1 MNMASVLAV
10 PSRQGQGQRTARRAI
25 EILLDHDARYQCP
38 TGAERKA
45 LLVGFAMRGQTLYGA
60 AFDVLRLEAPMDL
73 TDPAAI
79 ADAIET
85 ITICEIKSSNRSNVG
100 ADLRGYMFN
109 ITAAEHLT
117 AQSVGARYR
126 FVFVSTVTGEH
137 CEMSLNEVFARAR
150 GMYPA
155 WHIRF

>member
-1 MNMASVLAV
+1 
-10 PSRQGQGQRTARRAI
+10 
-25 EILLDHDARYQCP
+25 
-38 TGAERKA
+38 
-45 LLVGFAMRGQTLYGA
+45 
-60 AFDVLRLEAPMDL
+60 
-73 TDPAAI
+73 
-79 ADAIET
+79 
-85 ITICEIKSSNRSNVG
+85 
-100 ADLRGYMFN
+100 MFN

-155 WHIRF
+155 WHVRF